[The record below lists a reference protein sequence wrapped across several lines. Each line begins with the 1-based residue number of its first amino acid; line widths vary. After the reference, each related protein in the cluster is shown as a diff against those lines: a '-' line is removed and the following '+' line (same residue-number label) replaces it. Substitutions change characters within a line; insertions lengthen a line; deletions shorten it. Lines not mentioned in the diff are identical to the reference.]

1 MADIIA
7 FDLDGI
13 ISNEGHA
20 PSEVRAD
27 DYVSRT
33 INKEVKAQ
41 MAKAFEWGWT
51 VFIYTG
57 RREEERKLTENW
69 LYAHGVKYHLLL
81 MDKPYYT
88 FIVDDR
94 SRTVDEMWGI
104 LENRHTATGANSWQR
119 QNLPPE
125 NSKPRP
131 GQKDVQPAPRKRKS
145 PS

>member
-13 ISNEGHA
+13 IAVEAHA
-20 PSEVRAD
+20 PDKVRAD
-27 DYVSRT
+27 SYATRT
-33 INKEVKAQ
+33 INHHVKAL
-41 MAKAFEWGWT
+41 METAFENGWT
-51 VFIYTG
+51 VYIYTG

-94 SRTVDEMWGI
+94 SRTVDEMWTIVEDRG
-104 LENRHTATGANSWQR
+104 RATGANHAKEETDCSGA
-119 QNLPPE
+119 E
-125 NSKPRP
+125 GNSESGETCK
-131 GQKDVQPAPRKRKS
+131 
-145 PS
+145 